1 MQRVLGRLT
10 LRWEAWVGGL
20 LLALTLG
27 AALLGPLLAPY
38 PFDAIRPTD
47 SFRPPSPQHL
57 FGTDDLGR
65 DLCSRVLVGARIS
78 LAVGLAAL
86 TLALGLGLLL
96 GLASGFVGGWADTLL
111 MGLVEVLLAFPGILL
126 ALAIGSILG
135 PGLIGAAL
143 AIGIAGAPGV
153 ARLVRSM
160 VLTVRGQD
168 YVLAARALGVP
179 SARIL
184 RLTVLPNVAGPIIA
198 LATVLVPG
206 VLLAAAGLAFIGLG
220 AQPPVPE
227 WGALLVA
234 GRLDLATAPWLAIFP
249 GLALFLTVLGAT
261 LFGQALR
268 DVLDPRTYSGL
279 RKD

>member
-1 MQRVLGRLT
+1 
-10 LRWEAWVGGL
+10 
-20 LLALTLG
+20 
-27 AALLGPLLAPY
+27 
-38 PFDAIRPTD
+38 
-47 SFRPPSPQHL
+47 
-57 FGTDDLGR
+57 
-65 DLCSRVLVGARIS
+65 
-78 LAVGLAAL
+78 
-86 TLALGLGLLL
+86 
-96 GLASGFVGGWADTLL
+96 
-111 MGLVEVLLAFPGILL
+111 
-126 ALAIGSILG
+126 
-135 PGLIGAAL
+135 
-143 AIGIAGAPGV
+143 
-153 ARLVRSM
+153 

-268 DVLDPRTYSGL
+268 DALDPRI
-279 RKD
+279 

>member
-1 MQRVLGRLT
+1 MQRMFERLA

-20 LLALTLG
+20 LLALALG

-47 SFRPPSPQHL
+47 SFRPPSPEHL

-65 DLCSRVLVGARIS
+65 DLYSRVLVGARIS

-86 TLALGLGLLL
+86 TLALGLGVLL
-96 GLASGFVGGWADTLL
+96 GLASGFVGGWADALL

-153 ARLVRSM
+153 ARLVRGM
-160 VLTVRGQD
+160 VLTVRAQD

-179 SARIL
+179 SGRIIG
-184 RLTVLPNVAGPIIA
+184 LTVLPNVVGQIIA

-220 AQPPVPE
+220 AQPPLPE

-268 DVLDPRTYSGL
+268 DALDPRI
-279 RKD
+279 

>member
-1 MQRVLGRLT
+1 MKRVLGRLT
-10 LRWEAWVGGL
+10 LRWEAWIGGL
-20 LLALTLG
+20 LLALMLG

-47 SFRPPSPQHL
+47 SFQPPSSQHL
-57 FGTDDLGR
+57 FGADDLGR
-65 DLCSRVLVGARIS
+65 DLYSRVLVGARIS

-86 TLALGLGLLL
+86 TLALGLGSLL
-96 GLASGFVGGWADTLL
+96 GLVSGFVGGWADTAL

-126 ALAIGSILG
+126 ALVIGSILG
-135 PGLIGAAL
+135 PGLSGAAL
-143 AIGIAGAPGV
+143 AIGLAGAPGV

-160 VLTVRGQD
+160 ALTVRGQD

-184 RLTVLPNVAGPIIA
+184 LLTVLPNVAGSIIA
-198 LATVLVPG
+198 LATVFVPG

-227 WGALLVA
+227 WGALLAA
-234 GRLDLATAPWLAIFP
+234 GRLDLAAAPWLAIFP
-249 GLALFLTVLGAT
+249 GLALFLTVLGAI

-268 DVLDPRTYSGL
+268 DALDPRI
-279 RKD
+279 